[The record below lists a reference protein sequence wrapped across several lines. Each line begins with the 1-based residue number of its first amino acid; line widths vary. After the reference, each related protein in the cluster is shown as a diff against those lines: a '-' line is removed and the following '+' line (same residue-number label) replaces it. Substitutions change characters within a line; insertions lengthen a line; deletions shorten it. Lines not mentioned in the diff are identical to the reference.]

1 MSSRRPERS
10 STTRGSTSVAD
21 SLTSVAVYRRT
32 IRASLSR
39 VWENVLD
46 WEHLP
51 WLHRSSFSDI
61 KLLESGPWGWCA
73 RVGLQPAGEAI
84 DIELRI
90 ERDLGRYVTR
100 TTAGLGEGSEIWTR
114 LKPLSAQRTGIEV
127 EFLLPNVG
135 SEQAEGLAATHTR
148 LYTQLWDE
156 DEAMMMR
163 REQLLSRRPPA
174 RIGGDAPLVLGALED
189 VRAQLPLVVALDGRP
204 FRVVELDGALVAHS
218 TVCPHS
224 LGPLEDAPLEQGCI
238 RCPWHGYRYDVRS
251 GRSVDGRGRWL
262 GPAPRVEIDS
272 KSQQVRLVWDASA

>member
-1 MSSRRPERS
+1 MLCW
-10 STTRGSTSVAD
+10 GHGLW

-32 IRASLSR
+32 VRASLAR

-61 KLLESGPWGWCA
+61 KLLDSGPWGWCA
-73 RVGLQPAGEAI
+73 RVGPQPAGEAI

-90 ERDLGRYVTR
+90 ERDQGRYVTR
-100 TTAGLGEGSEIWTR
+100 TTGGVGEGSEIWTR

-127 EFLLPNVG
+127 EFLVPNVTQ
-135 SEQAEGLAATHTR
+135 EQAEGLAAAYTR

-163 REQLLSRRPPA
+163 REELLSRRRPA
-174 RIGGDAPLVLGALED
+174 RIGGDAPLTLGALED
-189 VRAQLPLVVALDGRP
+189 VRAQLPLVVALDGRS
-204 FRVVELDGALVAHS
+204 FRVVELDGTLVAHS
-218 TVCPHS
+218 TVCAHS
-224 LGPLEDAPLEQGCI
+224 LGPLDDAPLEQGCI

-251 GRSVDGRGRWL
+251 GRSVDGRGLWL
-262 GPAPRVEIDS
+262 GPAPHVEIDS
-272 KSQQVRLVWDASA
+272 KSQQVRLVWDASG